1 MKTQYASL
9 IKNENVDLFMV
20 TSATLKKVLD
30 FWSQEARNIV
40 AAAAKSAQKI
50 PVPDQVWGF

>member
-1 MKTQYASL
+1 
-9 IKNENVDLFMV
+9 MV